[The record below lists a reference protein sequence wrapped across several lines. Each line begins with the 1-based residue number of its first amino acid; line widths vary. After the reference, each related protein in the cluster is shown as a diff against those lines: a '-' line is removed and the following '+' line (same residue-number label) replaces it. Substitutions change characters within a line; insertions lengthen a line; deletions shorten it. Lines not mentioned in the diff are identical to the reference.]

1 MGSASEPIAVPASRT
16 DLPSGNEGDSAAG
29 GVNPGNPSS
38 VRRRSS
44 MPIFAVITTYKV
56 VILVLLSAAV
66 TSLAWL
72 LAYYFKFKR
81 KKNLKKPY

>member
-1 MGSASEPIAVPASRT
+1 
-16 DLPSGNEGDSAAG
+16 
-29 GVNPGNPSS
+29 
-38 VRRRSS
+38 

-56 VILVLLSAAV
+56 VILVLLTAAV